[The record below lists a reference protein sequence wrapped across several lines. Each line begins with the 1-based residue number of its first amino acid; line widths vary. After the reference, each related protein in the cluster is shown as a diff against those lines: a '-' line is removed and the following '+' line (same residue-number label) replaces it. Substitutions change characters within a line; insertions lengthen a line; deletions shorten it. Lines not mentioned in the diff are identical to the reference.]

1 MNQTGDSSNFVQIS
15 DAGSNNTYNLTQ
27 NTAAG
32 PSHVELEIDRNSI
45 QRHPKALVEKQDLQ
59 GAIIVAIGILPSF
72 TASFADLLG
81 VLSYFGM
88 PRFAT
93 IFVSLPAGAIL
104 AMLSAAILGENFN
117 SLDYWVRSKF
127 LGANEPKHIG
137 PDRFLEVDERGDCLT
152 YSYTASCLYPK
163 CRGRII
169 VVSLPPREH
178 ERYPDELA
186 GLCSIGGQAHSYLI
200 DRNGVATP
208 RELDWRPKDP
218 PQVYQS
224 GYGR

>member
-1 MNQTGDSSNFVQIS
+1 MRDVSAGAMN
-15 DAGSNNTYNLTQ
+15 AGRDINIYDQSK
-27 NTAAG
+27 AM

-45 QRHPKALVEKQDLQ
+45 QRYPKAQVEKQALR
-59 GAIIVAIGILPSF
+59 GAIIVAIGALPGF
-72 TASFADLLG
+72 TASFADFLG
-81 VLSYFGM
+81 ILGYLGM

-93 IFVSLPAGAIL
+93 IIVSLPAGAIL

-117 SLDYWVRSKF
+117 SLDFWVRSKF
-127 LGANEPKHIG
+127 LRTNEAKHIG
-137 PDRFLEVDERGDCLT
+137 PDKFLEVDEGGDYLT
-152 YSYTASCLYPK
+152 YSCTAPCLYPK
-163 CRGRII
+163 CRGR
-169 VVSLPPREH
+169 VVVVKLPPREH
-178 ERYPDELA
+178 ERYPNELA

-218 PQVYQS
+218 PQAYPS